1 MKYRIVYYFLP
12 LLLIAC
18 NQEKAYDAEGVFET
32 TEVTISSETSGR
44 VVSLPIE
51 EGTIVQAG
59 DRLAVID
66 TTRLTIQRDILLAN
80 KHVTLTSRPDIKA
93 AEAGVRQQITNLVTE
108 RGRVERLLAKGA
120 ATRKQLD
127 DLNYQISTLQKQLTG
142 LSAQLST
149 QTQTLNA
156 QAGTIDAQLRE
167 IEDNLKKSYV
177 DSPVTGVVLTK
188 YRETGEVVS
197 PGTPLVKL
205 ADRDRFFLRAYL
217 TSEQLAGLKLGQR
230 VKVTADYGGGTTRD
244 YDGTIV
250 FIATENE
257 FTPKTIQT
265 DDSRA
270 NLVYAVKI
278 AVKNDGSL
286 KIGLHGKVTI

>member
-1 MKYRIVYYFLP
+1 M
-12 LLLIAC
+12 
-18 NQEKAYDAEGVFET
+18 
-32 TEVTISSETSGR
+32 
-44 VVSLPIE
+44 
-51 EGTIVQAG
+51 
-59 DRLAVID
+59 
-66 TTRLTIQRDILLAN
+66 
-80 KHVTLTSRPDIKA
+80 
-93 AEAGVRQQITNLVTE
+93 
-108 RGRVERLLAKGA
+108 
-120 ATRKQLD
+120 
-127 DLNYQISTLQKQLTG
+127 
-142 LSAQLST
+142 SAQLST